1 MSATSTSPGTENRA
15 ERRAPSQRRS
25 RERVAKILDAAAELV
40 VSNGVD
46 ALSTRKIADTAGV
59 PVASI
64 YQYFADKEEILLE
77 LVKRDTEE
85 MDAHVAETVAALE
98 TLSIRTIVTTTMQ
111 AFLDVYERRKEF
123 VAIYFHG
130 RTNAAIFDFCREHNT
145 RIAQAV
151 FAVMTEAGLLSAE
164 ADLARGQFAVEIG
177 DRVLEW
183 AFRNGYTGDQRVIA
197 DGIDIL
203 IGYLERFATEAGRT
217 GVPNPAHG

>member
-1 MSATSTSPGTENRA
+1 MAAASTTPGAQIRT

-25 RERVAKILDAAAELV
+25 KDRVAKILDAAAELV
-40 VSNGVD
+40 VSHGVE
-46 ALSTRKIADTAGV
+46 ALSTRRIADTARV

-98 TLSIRTIVTTTMQ
+98 TLSIRSVVTTTMQ
-111 AFLDVYERRKEF
+111 AFLDVYARRREF

-130 RTNAAIFDFCREHNT
+130 RTNAAIFDFCREHNA
-145 RIAQAV
+145 RIAQAL
-151 FAVMTEAGLLSAE
+151 FAVMTQAGLLSAE

-183 AFRNGYTGDQRVIA
+183 AFREGYTGDQAVID
-197 DGIDIL
+197 DGIEIL
-203 IGYLERFATEAGRT
+203 VGYLERFATDAGRA
-217 GVPNPAHG
+217 GIPSPR